1 MRAKKGNP
9 HIPPSPNI
17 KGGGRMDRN
26 PEEIWKEIKGK
37 KNVVGYSQTPKKR
50 IKGGR
55 EVEGTKVIRVYVSK
69 KEPVECLDPEDVI
82 PRTIGGF
89 ETDVVEIGEVKAQE
103 AGDDQAFQQ
112 KGSSP

>member
-1 MRAKKGNP
+1 MD
-9 HIPPSPNI
+9 PS
-17 KGGGRMDRN
+17 

-82 PRTIGGF
+82 PRTIGGV

-103 AGDDQAFQQ
+103 GAGDYQAFQQ